1 MDLQIRNL
9 RKTFNNQE
17 IIALN
22 NINLDIPIGTSFG
35 VLGRNGAGKTT
46 IIRILLQ
53 IYKKD
58 SGQVL
63 YNGKDIFKEN
73 IKIGYLPEERGLYLK
88 NTVKDQ
94 LIYFGKLKGLTSK
107 ESKVSIMKWLN
118 RLGIQEYYK
127 RPVQEL
133 SKGNMQK
140 VQLIT
145 SLLNEPEILILDE
158 PFSGLDPVNVELFKS
173 VFKELLQKKIT
184 IIFSSH
190 RIDDVEEFCNNV
202 VLLNKG
208 NIVDYGEIEDIKSK
222 YGKKI
227 LNLKTNKCI
236 DSILEKNN
244 LKFVKEDKGYRVT
257 LENDYN
263 IGSLIEKL
271 VKANIFIENI
281 NVNLISLNQIFLD
294 RLS

>member
-9 RKTFNNQE
+9 RKTFNNQD
-17 IIALN
+17 IIALD

-53 IYKKD
+53 IYEKD
-58 SGQVL
+58 SGEVL
-63 YNGKDIFKEN
+63 YNGKDIFKEK

-94 LIYFGKLKGLTSK
+94 LIYFGKLKGLSSK
-107 ESKVSIMKWLN
+107 ESKVSIMNWLN
-118 RLGIQEYYK
+118 RLGIPEYYN
-127 RPVQEL
+127 RPVDEL
-133 SKGNMQK
+133 SKGNRQK

-145 SLLNEPEILILDE
+145 ALLNDPEILILDE

-208 NIVDYGEIEDIKSK
+208 NVVDYGEIVEIKSK

-227 LNLKTNKCI
+227 LSLETNKSI
-236 DSILEKNN
+236 DNTLIQNN
-244 LKFVKEDKGYRVT
+244 LKFVLEDKEYRVT
-257 LENDYN
+257 IENDYN
-263 IGSLIEKL
+263 IGGLIEKL
-271 VKANIFIENI
+271 VKNNVFIENI
-281 NVNLISLNQIFLD
+281 NVNQISLNQIFID